1 MNEIVCPN
9 CKKEFSL
16 DDAGLASIIQ
26 QVRDQQFEA
35 ELDKRLSLA
44 QKEKDDAIKLAQLD
58 LREEFAKQIAKK
70 DMELQALES
79 RNNDNLNTIV
89 SQKNIELER
98 LQAQIQNFDNQKAL
112 AVSEA
117 LKRVE
122 KERDD
127 LMSSIKSMQERQDIE
142 KQLVESQT
150 KEKLQLEIAEKNRQ
164 MQELSN
170 QLHSKDIELTNIIT
184 LKDGEI
190 QRLRDYKLQLS
201 TKMLGETLEQHCE
214 TEFNK
219 LRSTAFKGVYFEK
232 DNDSTSGTKGDYI
245 YREIAEDGNE
255 IISIMFEMKNESDE
269 TATKKKNEDFFA
281 KLNKDR
287 NDKKCEYAIL
297 VSMLESDNEFYNTG
311 ICDVSYK
318 FDKMY
323 AIRPQFFISIITIL
337 RNAALKSLEYKM
349 ELAQVKNQNIDITS
363 FEEKITAFKDG
374 FARNYDLASR
384 QFQSAIKEIDKS
396 IASLEKTKNDLLSS
410 ENNLRL
416 ANNKA
421 EDLTIKKL
429 THNNPT
435 MRQKFDDLNN

>member
-16 DDAGLASIIQ
+16 DDAGLASIMQ

>member
-337 RNAALKSLEYKM
+337 RNAALKSLEYKR

-363 FEEKITAFKDG
+363 FEEKITAFKEG

>member
-16 DDAGLASIIQ
+16 DDAGLASIMQ

-337 RNAALKSLEYKM
+337 RNAALKSLEYKR

>member
-16 DDAGLASIIQ
+16 DDAGLASIMQ

-337 RNAALKSLEYKM
+337 RNAALKSLEYKR

-363 FEEKITAFKDG
+363 FEEKITAFKEG

>member
-337 RNAALKSLEYKM
+337 RNAALKSLEYKR